1 MTDRRF
7 LSSWLGAS
15 TLLAFCLLTSSVWA
29 GDKALAESLFRE
41 GRRLMEAK
49 QFEQACPKFLESNE
63 QDPSPGTLL
72 NLAEC
77 YEKLGRTESAWV
89 TYSRDAELAR
99 ARAQTAREKLA
110 TERAAAIEPEL
121 ARLEIDV
128 PDAARIEGL
137 RILRGDTEVE
147 RASWGVAVPVDP
159 GSIVIEATAPGRRS
173 WQTTISVIPKS
184 AQLLTSPL
192 LEVDGAAPPIATT
205 ESSESAQAP
214 VVTSEP
220 APAPADADPGSG
232 QRTLGFIVGGVGLV
246 GLAVG
251 GGFAL
256 SARSKNEDSK
266 SFCRQDDP
274 NRCSAEGVTLRE
286 DAQTAGTIATVAFGL
301 GLAAVAGGV
310 VLIVTAPSSGQGA
323 ALSLGGSF

>member
-1 MTDRRF
+1 MRVSR
-7 LSSWLGAS
+7 WGALV
-15 TLLAFCLLTSSVWA
+15 LLVACLLSPRGAVAQESKIA
-29 GDKALAESLFRE
+29 AEALFDE
-41 GRRLMEAK
+41 GRQLMGEGKYAEACER
-49 QFEQACPKFLESNE
+49 FARSDEL
-63 QDPSPGTLL
+63 DPAPGTLL

-77 YEKLGRTESAWV
+77 YEKLGRTASAWV
-89 TYSRDAELAR
+89 TYRRGAALAR
-99 ARAQTAREKLA
+99 TRAQTARERHA

-159 GSIVIEATAPGRRS
+159 GSIVIEASAPGRRS
-173 WQTTISVIPKS
+173 WQTTLSVTPKS
-184 AQLLTSPL
+184 AQLLTIPL
-192 LEVDGAAPPIATT
+192 LEVDGAAPPIATA
-205 ESSESAQAP
+205 ESPESAPAP
-214 VVTSEP
+214 IVTTEP
-220 APAPADADPGSG
+220 APAPADVDPGSG

-266 SFCRQDDP
+266 SFCRKDDP
-274 NRCSAEGVTLRE
+274 NRCTAEGVTLRE

-323 ALSLGGSF
+323 ALSLGGTF